1 MFGTLAASARSGETW
16 FDMSRNHAGVRPYWR
31 NYFDNTDILIYVI
44 DSSDTKRFDETEQE
58 LQVRDHFLSFQF
70 TSLCRSCCAKR
81 S

>member
-1 MFGTLAASARSGETW
+1 MSG
-16 FDMSRNHAGVRPYWR
+16 NHAGVRPYWR

-58 LQVRDHFLSFQF
+58 LQVITFSHS
-70 TSLCRSCCAKR
+70 SSPPPLCRSCCARR

>member
-1 MFGTLAASARSGETW
+1 MFGTLVASARSGETW

-58 LQVRDHFLSFQF
+58 LQVITFSHS
-70 TSLCRSCCAKR
+70 SSPPPLCRSCCAKR